1 MGYQKAVI
9 FLFLTLLSL
18 PAIYARDLPSP
29 DTIFPKVQAVLKD
42 QQTDFFQHT
51 VRRMGNK
58 KITLEAFVSME
69 AEWSLIKLIS
79 KQILEYPKWTFPHIN
94 ERGDGDKFYIQFTS
108 ITNDPNNPNNIDI
121 EITLALPGLK
131 IPIHRSFQ
139 FEPVFPKDPN
149 VFAVKATVLESKD
162 SPVQDMFGYVYFF
175 KNPKNPSRVWAYSD
189 ISVVLTH
196 WLVYESLPERLLQR
210 ETGDR
215 IRILM
220 ENYQSFENSKRESD
234 RIKSP

>member
-1 MGYQKAVI
+1 MDYQKAVK
-9 FLFLTLLSL
+9 LFTLILISVSVV
-18 PAIYARDLPSP
+18 YGGDLPSP
-29 DTIFPKVQAVLKD
+29 QSIFPKVKAVLKD
-42 QQTDFFQHT
+42 QQSDFFQHT
-51 VRRMGNK
+51 VHRMGNK
-58 KITLEAFVSME
+58 KITLETFVSME

-79 KQILEYPKWTFPHIN
+79 KQVSEYPKWTLPHIN
-94 ERGDGDKFYIQFTS
+94 EKGGGEKFYIEFTS
-108 ITNDPNNPNNIDI
+108 IVSDPNDSSHIDI
-121 EITLALPGLK
+121 ELALALPGLK
-131 IPIHRSFQ
+131 IPIRRSFH
-139 FEPVFPKDPN
+139 FEPVFPKDN
-149 VFAVKATVLESKD
+149 DVFAVKATVLESKD
-162 SPVQDMFGYVYFF
+162 SPVQNMFGYVYFF

-210 ETGDR
+210 EAGDR